1 MRYII
6 YGAGGI
12 GGGIGAD
19 LHRHGHDV
27 VLIARGAQ
35 LEAVQANGLTLTT
48 PDGSETYQIT
58 AVAHPSELTF
68 SDDDVVILTMKSQ
81 DTRGALEDLAAMTS
95 DVPIFGAQNGVE
107 NERMAL
113 RCFPRVYGTVV
124 NMPATYLEPGVVVVH
139 ATPNLGVLDSGRYP
153 EGIDEISERVTGDL
167 NAGGFLAE
175 PDAQVMRRKYS
186 KLLTNLGNAT
196 AVVCGPDEHAR
207 ELQQALMAEAVA
219 CYEAVNI
226 DWMPPPELETR
237 RAEAIHSETIPG
249 RPPREGS
256 SSWQSMLRDTG
267 SSEVDFLNGE
277 IVLLGALYGVPTPL
291 NSAIQQMA
299 NECSHGQREARSTS
313 SADVLAIAR

>member
-19 LHRHGHDV
+19 LHRHGHNV

-48 PDGSETYQIT
+48 PEGSETYPIT

-68 SDDDVVILTMKSQ
+68 GDNDVVILTMKSQ
-81 DTRGALEDLAAMTS
+81 DTRGALEDLAAVTS
-95 DVPIFGAQNGVE
+95 DVPIFCAQNGVA

-113 RCFPRVYGTVV
+113 RRFPRVYGTVV

-153 EGIDEISERVTGDL
+153 EGIDEISARVAGDL

-207 ELQQALMAEAVA
+207 ELLQALMAEAVA
-219 CYEAVNI
+219 CYEAADI

-237 RAEAIHSETIPG
+237 RGEAIHSETIPG
-249 RPPREGS
+249 GTPREGS
-256 SSWQSMLRDTG
+256 SSWQSMLRGTG
-267 SSEVDFLNGE
+267 SSEVDYLNGE
-277 IVLLGALYGVPTPL
+277 IVLLGALHGVSTPL
-291 NSAIQQMA
+291 NRAIQQLA
-299 NECSHGQREARSTS
+299 NECSRGQRDARSTS
-313 SADVLAIAR
+313 SADVLATTR